1 VSLVSDEGKDDEE
14 DHTKTDWVLLARDP
28 KALEAVEIRAAGA
41 KPPEEMA
48 GWRTWTDDY
57 SNLVQILK

>member
-1 VSLVSDEGKDDEE
+1 
-14 DHTKTDWVLLARDP
+14 VLISGDP
-28 KALEAVEIRAAGA
+28 AALEAPEIKAASPEA
-41 KPPEEMA
+41 PEEKA

>member
-1 VSLVSDEGKDDEE
+1 V
-14 DHTKTDWVLLARDP
+14 
-28 KALEAVEIRAAGA
+28 
-41 KPPEEMA
+41 PPEERP

>member
-1 VSLVSDEGKDDEE
+1 
-14 DHTKTDWVLLARDP
+14 VLISRDLAAFEAKEI
-28 KALEAVEIRAAGA
+28 KAVAPA
-41 KPPEEMA
+41 PPEEMA